1 MHGDSANFNEKSL
14 KCAVHVLYALSTS
27 TALGEG
33 IGLVCP
39 KFLIFLFITHMCSIV
54 IPTCKGSFCCLRNLA
69 RCMSLS
75 PFSYAY
81 PRDSEVKQAVKNVS
95 ASYAALVDLF
105 GSIESFLSR
114 LDIYTKIL
122 LTAAMTGIVIKIMV
136 EVLTTLALATK

>member
-1 MHGDSANFNEKSL
+1 MSHPSSSSSFQSLFNAGLRDYANQTGTKLDDHPIAKQLEECESMDSFISVLHDNAREFREFQGEDGKIVKSL

-39 KFLIFLFITHMCSIV
+39 KFLVLFFIAHMCSIA
-54 IPTCKGSFCCLRNLA
+54 IPTCKGSFCCFRNLA

-81 PRDSEVKQAVKNVS
+81 PRDS
-95 ASYAALVDLF
+95 
-105 GSIESFLSR
+105 
-114 LDIYTKIL
+114 
-122 LTAAMTGIVIKIMV
+122 
-136 EVLTTLALATK
+136 